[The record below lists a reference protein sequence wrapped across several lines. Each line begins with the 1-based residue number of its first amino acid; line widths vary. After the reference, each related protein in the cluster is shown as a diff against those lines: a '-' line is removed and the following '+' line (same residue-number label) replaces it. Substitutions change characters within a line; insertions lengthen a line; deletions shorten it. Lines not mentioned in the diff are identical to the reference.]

1 MKKIVSGLLVAS
13 LAILVGCAAATNPA
27 VGAWDISMNTP
38 LGAMPAVLTINAD
51 GSGSMAAD
59 GLGEA
64 PLSGIMVD
72 GNAVNFSAEVD
83 AQGQSLVL
91 EFSGTVDGDSLA
103 GEFGSDFGA
112 FGVTGT
118 RQQ

>member
-1 MKKIVSGLLVAS
+1 MKKLVSGLLVAS
-13 LAILVGCAAATNPA
+13 LAFLVGCASAPPPA
-27 VGAWDISMNTP
+27 VGAWNIEMNTP
-38 LGAMPAVLTINAD
+38 LGAMPAVLTLNAD
-51 GSGSMAAD
+51 GSGIMAAD

-64 PLSGIMVD
+64 PLAGIMFE

-83 AQGQSLVL
+83 AQGQTLVL
-91 EFSGTVDGDSLA
+91 DFTGTVTGDAIA

-118 RQQ
+118 RQ

>member
-1 MKKIVSGLLVAS
+1 MKKLISGLLVVS
-13 LAILVGCAAATNPA
+13 VVFLVGCAAGTNPA
-27 VGAWDISMNTP
+27 VGAWNIEMNTP

-51 GSGSMAAD
+51 GSGSMSAD
-59 GLGEA
+59 GLGSA

-72 GNAVNFSAEVD
+72 GNAVTFEASVD

-91 EFSGTVDGDSLA
+91 DFTGTVDGDSLA

-118 RQQ
+118 RQ